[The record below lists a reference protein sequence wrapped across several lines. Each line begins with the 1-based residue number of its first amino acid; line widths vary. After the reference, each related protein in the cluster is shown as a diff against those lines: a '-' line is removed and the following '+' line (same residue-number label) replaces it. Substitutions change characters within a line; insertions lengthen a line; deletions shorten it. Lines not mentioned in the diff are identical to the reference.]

1 MTADESRVPT
11 EWYQLA
17 SRDLIA
23 ARALLDNRD
32 DVLAVSGML
41 LQQAV
46 EKYLKGYLLSK
57 GWRLVRTHD
66 LGQLLKTLIGYE
78 ADFAEFEETCL
89 RITDYYFE
97 NRYPLQMM
105 TPVVRADLE
114 RLFAEAEALIA
125 RLHNRAAQSPPS
137 D

>member
-1 MTADESRVPT
+1 MAAGESLVPT

-17 SRDLIA
+17 DRDLIA
-23 ARALLDNRD
+23 ARALLDNHA

-41 LQQAV
+41 LQQAI

-66 LGQLLKTLIGYE
+66 LGQLLKSLIGYE
-78 ADFAEFEETCL
+78 ADFNEFEETCL

-105 TPVVRADLE
+105 TPVVRADLT
-114 RLFAEAEALIA
+114 RLFAEAEVLIA
-125 RLHNRAAQSPPS
+125 RIQSRAAQS
-137 D
+137 